1 MTHGGLNCD
10 HMEPTVPTYHTYTT
24 HQLSH
29 TNTTHQLSHINTT
42 HKLPHT
48 NITHIN
54 SFENIRTILNRFH
67 PKYEEILYVLIIYE
81 SNVSVIVETY

>member
-1 MTHGGLNCD
+1 MGGLNCD

-29 TNTTHQLSHINTT
+29 INTT

-48 NITHIN
+48 NTTHIN
-54 SFENIRTILNRFH
+54 SFENSRTILNRFQQ
-67 PKYEEILYVLIIYE
+67 KYEEMLYVLIIYE

>member
-1 MTHGGLNCD
+1 MGGLNCD
-10 HMEPTVPTYHTYTT
+10 HMEPT

-42 HKLPHT
+42 HKLPNT
-48 NITHIN
+48 NTTHIN
-54 SFENIRTILNRFH
+54 IFENIRTILNRFH
-67 PKYEEILYVLIIYE
+67 QKCEEMLYVLIIYE